1 MWYRHRRN
9 RVQLP
14 TSQDLEEESIPLTT
28 RQEDAFD
35 DGEMERKRK
44 AKGKDKAT
52 DGEEDGARV
61 RGVQEAER
69 IFEVGDSDEDDY
81 KYNK

>member
-9 RVQLP
+9 GVQLP
-14 TSQDLEEESIPLTT
+14 TTHELEEESIPLTT

-35 DGEMERKRK
+35 DTETERKRK

-52 DGEEDGARV
+52 SGEEEGVRA

-69 IFEVGDSDEDDY
+69 IFEVGDSDEEDY